1 MPVADSNGTA
11 MMAKIVPIRP
21 SYSAWNDLSTI
32 PLACHAIPTAPVKNA
47 QVLSNS
53 SARRPRRVGMGR
65 RVCDAGPS
73 AEPSTTVR
81 NWLGEYAPLAADQT
95 PHQSRGRADEAPA
108 AESTAGASTEEI
120 RMAYHWLTPPS
131 RAVFFLSVLLAVLP
145 SVRYAHVAIPVVSNY
160 TFETLLVGFL
170 LLLAGTCSRGSSRRL
185 RRPRLC
191 QGSLC
196 RRGNSG
202 RKRSQVSRDRG
213 TLQTVPH

>member
-11 MMAKIVPIRP
+11 MMAKIVPH
-21 SYSAWNDLSTI
+21 STLLFFGNDSSTI

-81 NWLGEYAPLAADQT
+81 NWLGKYAPLACRPK
-95 PHQSRGRADEAPA
+95 PHTSRGGARMKPRLRRAQP
-108 AESTAGASTEEI
+108 GLLPRRL

-131 RAVFFLSVLLAVLP
+131 RAVFFLPCCLP
-145 SVRYAHVAIPVVSNY
+145 FSRFSSATPTLRY
-160 TFETLLVGFL
+160 
-170 LLLAGTCSRGSSRRL
+170 
-185 RRPRLC
+185 
-191 QGSLC
+191 
-196 RRGNSG
+196 
-202 RKRSQVSRDRG
+202 RS
-213 TLQTVPH
+213 